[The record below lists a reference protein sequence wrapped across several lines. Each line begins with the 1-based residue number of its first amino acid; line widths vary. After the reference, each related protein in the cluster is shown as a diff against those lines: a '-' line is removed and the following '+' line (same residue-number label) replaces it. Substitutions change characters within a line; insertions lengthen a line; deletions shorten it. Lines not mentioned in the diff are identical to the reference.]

1 MQAEKLEK
9 PGKLTNN
16 SIMGD
21 NDSNNAD
28 MDVETVLSTFRENMD
43 VGSSFLN
50 NESNANMRNIQT
62 LLDINP

>member
-1 MQAEKLEK
+1 LEK

-43 VGSSFLN
+43 LGTSFQN

>member
-1 MQAEKLEK
+1 
-9 PGKLTNN
+9 
-16 SIMGD
+16 MGD

-43 VGSSFLN
+43 VGTSFQN